1 MPGTGGGL
9 KTIVLFPWWSFIFP
23 SAPSLGDPALA
34 VDLGGWR
41 RVYTF
46 SIAVLKVGKN
56 EKMSTVSANLCH
68 IFKIH
73 KNVTNF

>member
-9 KTIVLFPWWSFIFP
+9 RTIVLFPWWSFIFP
-23 SAPSLGDPALA
+23 SAASLGDPALA

-46 SIAVLKVGKN
+46 SIAVLKVGR
-56 EKMSTVSANLCH
+56 
-68 IFKIH
+68 
-73 KNVTNF
+73 